1 MIISLKK
8 LLFRSVKKTP
18 KVNDTASTAI
28 IKNSITTVKTASE
41 NSFLLVLKPT
51 FSESFFGIF
60 QKKNNSLFKLIELGH
75 YQRFKITTLGVLAL
89 GLFFVVVNIRGRG
102 GHGSS
107 IIRKNGDYD
116 SFQAMR
122 LLYTNNND

>member
-8 LLFRSVKKTP
+8 LLFRYVKNTP
-18 KVNDTASTAI
+18 KVNDTGTTSPI
-28 IKNSITTVKTASE
+28 DNSITTVKTASE

-75 YQRFKITTLGVLAL
+75 YQRFKTTTLGVLAL
-89 GLFFVVVNIRGRG
+89 ELFFVVVQVRDRG

-107 IIRKNGDYD
+107 IIRKNRDYD
-116 SFQAMR
+116 SFLAKS
-122 LLYTNNND
+122 LLDINNY